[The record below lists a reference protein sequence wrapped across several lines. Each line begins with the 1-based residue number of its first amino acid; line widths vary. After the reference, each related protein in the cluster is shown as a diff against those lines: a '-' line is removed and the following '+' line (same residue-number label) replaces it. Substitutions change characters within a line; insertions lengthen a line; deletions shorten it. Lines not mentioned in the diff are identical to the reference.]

1 MPNVK
6 FVFPALCLPP
16 KIVSNA
22 RASSRCAD
30 SRSRGVPAR
39 GRRPWALRLHGQA
52 SLWPLWEHPARRGP
66 PLSRF
71 RPPRG
76 LGQSVPLP
84 ADRRAGGQ
92 WPRALAGDWRVH
104 CVNEAVNERP
114 PAGLLE
120 FAEPFQSIAYGD
132 RIHSHAGDGE
142 ILNRPEDGLVRRP
155 VEILSPEALGI
166 PGPPWCRQEEAAQDG
181 DLGVVVEGERYPYL
195 RGHGPYSSS

>member
-1 MPNVK
+1 VRTHVVAE
-6 FVFPALCLPP
+6 F
-16 KIVSNA
+16 
-22 RASSRCAD
+22 R
-30 SRSRGVPAR
+30 RGVEDR
-39 GRRPWALRLHGQA
+39 GRFVCTVRRLCGRYENTQ
-52 SLWPLWEHPARRGP
+52 RGAGL
-66 PLSRF
+66 LSRDF
-71 RPPRG
+71 ARLEVSGNPYLFPPTG
-76 LGQSVPLP
+76 EP
-84 ADRRAGGQ
+84 ADNGRVLRQ
-92 WPRALAGDWRVH
+92 GDWRVH